1 MNVKWNYVNVVGKP
15 IKVCVQCS
23 LCSFEPATRG
33 ESNPQKKKRDCER
46 EKWREDERRATTLS
60 SWERGKISQL
70 FFPSFLLQLFAY
82 PESSLL
88 AHSSGVRART
98 RTVDCRG
105 SCEKKGRK
113 RCWLWGWKEEKKKL
127 MAARVERG
135 FECLSFNAKQNV
147 FLGKKYYSKRNFSV
161 VFPTNLTPSLSLN
174 NTVVSNW
181 VLLDFRLLT
190 ARLG

>member
-33 ESNPQKKKRDCER
+33 ESNPQKKNEIVS
-46 EKWREDERRATTLS
+46 EKWREDERRATTKEGKYPNFFFLLS
-60 SWERGKISQL
+60 YFNFLPTPRALCWRTAVEWERERERWIV
-70 FFPSFLLQLFAY
+70 
-82 PESSLL
+82 E
-88 AHSSGVRART
+88 GV
-98 RTVDCRG
+98 VKKKGG
-105 SCEKKGRK
+105 SVAGYGGEKKR
-113 RCWLWGWKEEKKKL
+113 KKKL

-147 FLGKKYYSKRNFSV
+147 FLGKNYYSKRNFSV